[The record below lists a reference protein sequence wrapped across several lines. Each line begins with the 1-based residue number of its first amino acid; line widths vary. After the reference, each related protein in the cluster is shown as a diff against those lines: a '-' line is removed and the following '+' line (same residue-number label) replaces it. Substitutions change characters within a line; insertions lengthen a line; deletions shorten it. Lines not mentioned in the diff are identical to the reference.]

1 MNRSRQST
9 PISVTRYSPEHLR
22 EISKMRKGNRA
33 EYRTSEI
40 IIVDDIVNTK
50 IKQQQSTQDS

>member
-1 MNRSRQST
+1 
-9 PISVTRYSPEHLR
+9 
-22 EISKMRKGNRA
+22 MRKGDRA
-33 EYRTSEI
+33 EYKTSEI